1 MNNQNDVYKLA
12 NGVEVLASEK
22 NNREQRCAKKAERE
36 QAEGKKRAKR
46 REKSRR
52 EEG

>member
-36 QAEGKKRAKR
+36 QAEGKKKP
-46 REKSRR
+46 RR